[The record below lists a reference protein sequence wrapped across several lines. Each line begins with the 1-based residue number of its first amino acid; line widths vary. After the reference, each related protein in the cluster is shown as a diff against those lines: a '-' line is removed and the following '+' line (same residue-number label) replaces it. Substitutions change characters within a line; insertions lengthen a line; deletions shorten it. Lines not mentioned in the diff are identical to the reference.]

1 MRIQKQQQKRMQKQ
15 FSNLEKINFF
25 DKILIMFLGIRRDLS
40 IKM

>member
-15 FSNLEKINFF
+15 FSNLEKINLF